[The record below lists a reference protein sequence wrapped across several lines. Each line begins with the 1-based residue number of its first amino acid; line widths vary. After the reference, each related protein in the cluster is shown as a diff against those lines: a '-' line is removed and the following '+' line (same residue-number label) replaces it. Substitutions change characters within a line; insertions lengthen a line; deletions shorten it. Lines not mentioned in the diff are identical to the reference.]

1 MMQTTNRLWA
11 RRLFVVI
18 LLVAAAGCSS
28 SRAIPAEA
36 RPISGLEVLT
46 PGMLVL
52 FGDIHGTAEI
62 PAFVADAACFLAQK
76 QRQRVHVGL
85 EIPASETPALRAFL
99 ATGDDHALRSGSFWT
114 RSYQDGRSSEA
125 VLGLL
130 RTLRDARQSG
140 LPVEIFFF
148 DDPDRLGLDRRD
160 EAMAE
165 NIAAERIRAPADI
178 YLVEVGNLHAKS
190 TIGAPWDPT
199 RRWMA
204 SYLKAHEQGLLTLD
218 VRAPRGT
225 AWVCSG
231 DKAESCGVIKTGMA
245 RDVPAGSAGRAVL
258 LQSSDG
264 YDGVYELERMTA
276 SRPAFA
282 R

>member
-1 MMQTTNRLWA
+1 MSTSA
-11 RRLFVVI
+11 RLFVG
-18 LLVAAAGCSS
+18 LLLLAATGCAT
-28 SRAIPAEA
+28 SRGVPEEA
-36 RPISGLEVLT
+36 RPISGLDIVT
-46 PGMLVL
+46 PGMLVVL
-52 FGDIHGTAEI
+52 GDIHGTAEI
-62 PAFVADAACFLAQK
+62 PSFVGDAARELAQK
-76 QRQRVHVGL
+76 QKQRVHVGL

-99 ATGDDHALRSGSFWT
+99 ASGNDEALRNASFWK

-130 RTLRDARQSG
+130 RTLRDARRSG

-148 DDPDRLGLDRRD
+148 DDPDRLGIDRRD

-165 NIAAERIRAPADI
+165 NITAERSRAPTDI
-178 YLVEVGNLHAKS
+178 YVVEVGNLHAKS

-199 RRWMA
+199 KRWMA
-204 SYLKAHEQGLLTLD
+204 SYLKAREQGLVTLD
-218 VRAPRGT
+218 VRAPQGT
-225 AWVCSG
+225 AWICSSE
-231 DKAESCGVIKTGMA
+231 KAESCGVVKTSTR
-245 RDVPAGSAGRAVL
+245 RDMPVAGRALL

-264 YDGVYELERMTA
+264 YDGVYEIERMTA